1 MVRALSHDRTGARG
15 DRRHAQWQ
23 GQNREAQRRRESA
36 DRGQV
41 RHPVDPDAD
50 DLQGGPACFAP
61 DRRGAEAEAGAV
73 DHRGGLSAALRA
85 TAYLIR
91 PLMAKNIRRAGISAI
106 AAANESYGARFLLAV

>member
-36 DRGQV
+36 DRSQV

-50 DLQGGPACFAP
+50 DLQGGPDGFTP
-61 DRRGAEAEAGAV
+61 DRRGAEAEAGTV
-73 DHRGGLSAALRA
+73 DHRGGV
-85 TAYLIR
+85 T
-91 PLMAKNIRRAGISAI
+91 RRASYVSAFSSRYEVRYTGGVPLTLT
-106 AAANESYGARFLLAV
+106 AAPAGEGEHAIH